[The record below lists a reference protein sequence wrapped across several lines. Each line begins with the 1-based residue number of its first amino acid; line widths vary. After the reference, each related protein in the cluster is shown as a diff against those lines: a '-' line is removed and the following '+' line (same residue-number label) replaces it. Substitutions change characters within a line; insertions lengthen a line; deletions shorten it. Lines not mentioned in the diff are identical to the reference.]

1 MFGAWPRER
10 LIAALDAAGVPCG
23 PINSVADVFEDP
35 QVQARG
41 MLRRVP
47 HPSGVEVPQVASPL
61 RFGGQAPVD
70 RDPPPLL
77 GQHSEDI
84 LSSLGYGAADIRALR
99 EKGVI

>member
-1 MFGAWPRER
+1 M
-10 LIAALDAAGVPCG
+10 
-23 PINSVADVFEDP
+23 
-35 QVQARG
+35 
-41 MLRRVP
+41 
-47 HPSGVEVPQVASPL
+47 EVPQVASPL